1 MSQYVALLRGI
12 GPLNPNMRNEK
23 IRAVFEGLG
32 LADVQTVLAT
42 GNILF
47 TTSRQDVAQLESD
60 IEAAL
65 QLDLGF
71 YSTTIIR
78 TRQQMLALLRV
89 HPFGD
94 MQYSQKT
101 NLNVTFLKRAAKS
114 SWTFPHKS
122 PGKTYTVLALRNK
135 AVFSVVDLSG
145 AKTPDLMTK
154 LEKEFGKDITTR
166 SWNTVQ
172 KIIKK
177 WEG

>member
-1 MSQYVALLRGI
+1 MAQYVALLRGI

-32 LADVQTVLAT
+32 LVDVQTVLAT
-42 GNILF
+42 GNVLF
-47 TTSRQDVAQLESD
+47 ESNRRDTAQLESD

-65 QLDLGF
+65 QPQLGF
-71 YSTTIIR
+71 HSTTVVR
-78 TRQQMLALLRV
+78 TRQQMQSLLLT
-89 HPFGD
+89 HPFES
-94 MQYSQKT
+94 MLYSKKT
-101 NLNVTFLKRAAKS
+101 NLNVTFLKKAAS
-114 SWTFPHKS
+114 TRWQFPYKN
-122 PGKTYTVLALRNK
+122 PDKTYTVLAMQDM
-135 AVFSVVDLSG
+135 AVFSVVDLTG
-145 AKTPDLMTK
+145 AKTPDLMVR